1 MMQDEALALLKTGVN
16 VFLTGE
22 AGSGKTFVINKY
34 TEYLRSH
41 EIDFAVTA
49 STGIASTHIHG
60 MTIHSWSGIGVHQEA
75 NEDEL
80 KHIAE
85 NKYVAKRI
93 KRAKVLII
101 DEVSMLDGK
110 VLSLVER
117 VCRHI
122 RKLRMP
128 FGGLQVVLV
137 GDFFQLPPVSK
148 GGSEMQFAFDADAW
162 QGLCPAVCYLTEQ
175 HRQDDK
181 TFLDILSAIRNSTFD
196 EMHFESLSERICSI
210 ESLPNDTTR
219 LFSHN
224 VNVDT
229 LNTTELKKLSGKTR
243 LFVMAVRGP
252 EVLTDALIRGCLS
265 PERLELKE
273 GAKVMFTKNNTNLG
287 FVNGTLGTVIGFDT
301 ETSYPIVK
309 TSDGV
314 CIETEPMEW
323 TIAEG
328 DEIFAKITQ
337 IPLRLAWAITIHKSQ
352 GVSLDSAV
360 IDLSQTFEY
369 GQGYVALSRVRTL
382 SGISLLGVNRRAFE
396 VHPVVQEKDRFFRL
410 QSEQAEKEWEDLTE
424 ERRKALESNF
434 IKICGGKQKKEIKQ
448 GTKKKKEEILKKP
461 FETLREKCPKAY
473 MKWTTEEDEKLK
485 KLWNKGM
492 QMSTI
497 ADTFGR
503 KKGAI
508 ASRITKLGLE

>member
-1 MMQDEALALLKTGVN
+1 MTQNEALALLKTGAN

-22 AGSGKTFVINKY
+22 AGSGKTYVINAY
-34 TEYLRSH
+34 TDYLRSH

-75 NEDEL
+75 TEDEL

-110 VLSLVER
+110 VLTLVER
-117 VCRHI
+117 VCRTV

-137 GDFFQLPPVSK
+137 GDFFQLPPISK
-148 GGSEMQFAFDADAW
+148 QGNVIEFAFDSDAW
-162 QGLCPAVCYLTEQ
+162 QGLDPEICYLTEQ

-181 TFLDILSAIRNSTFD
+181 TFLDILSAIRENTFD
-196 EMHFESLSERICSI
+196 EMHFESLSERMRSK
-210 ESLPNDTTR
+210 ESLPRDATR

-229 LNTTELKKLSGKTR
+229 LNTGELRKLPGKTR

-273 GAKVMFTKNNTNLG
+273 GAKVMFTKNNVSQG
-287 FVNGTLGTVIGFDT
+287 FVNGTLGTVTGFDK
-301 ETSYPIVK
+301 ETSYPMVK

-314 CIETEPMEW
+314 CITAEPMEW

-360 IDLSQTFEY
+360 IDLSQAFEY

-382 SGISLLGVNRRAFE
+382 SGVFLLGVNKRAFE
-396 VHPVVQEKDRFFRL
+396 VHPIVQAKDVFFRERSL
-410 QSEQAEKEWEDLTE
+410 QVTQKRATHSE
-424 ERRKALESNF
+424 ERRKELEINF
-434 IKICGGKQKKEIKQ
+434 IKMCGGKQSKEKKPRIIKKEK
-448 GTKKKKEEILKKP
+448 GEKSEKP
-461 FETLREKCPKAY
+461 FETLREKHPKAY
-473 MKWTTEEDEKLK
+473 MKWTKEEDEKLIHLFKRGVQMRELSKVLERKPGAISSRLK
-485 KLWNKGM
+485 KLE
-492 QMSTI
+492 Q
-497 ADTFGR
+497 
-503 KKGAI
+503 
-508 ASRITKLGLE
+508 